1 MELTEDRVRCWVLC
15 YRKINELVRLALG
28 KCVVR
33 MSGGW
38 SWLRIV
44 LNGEVMFSYI
54 KVRFLILE
62 AEGGK
67 KHLSSSSSS
76 SSSCSWR
83 VRSVILFLN
92 PQDAV
97 VPSTSS
103 LVVPCSFVLSVYI
116 VMLVLLV
123 YLCKSSVRAVAT
135 FSGIVLFPLLYSVLL
150 FFSP

>member
-38 SWLRIV
+38 SWLGIV

-76 SSSCSWR
+76 
-83 VRSVILFLN
+83 
-92 PQDAV
+92 
-97 VPSTSS
+97 
-103 LVVPCSFVLSVYI
+103 
-116 VMLVLLV
+116 
-123 YLCKSSVRAVAT
+123 
-135 FSGIVLFPLLYSVLL
+135 
-150 FFSP
+150 